1 MLFPPTAGAENTRIE
16 PGKRGGWKKS
26 GKKKIEIGPF
36 LASLNPKNKETF
48 LGGNFSRSSPLR
60 FSMFG
65 IFWYYLLR
73 YGRLK
78 VSEIDYF
85 WKNVKNGGKIASS

>member
-1 MLFPPTAGAENTRIE
+1 MAETSFR
-16 PGKRGGWKKS
+16 PGRWRGRPEQKKE
-26 GKKKIEIGPF
+26 KIEIGPF

-60 FSMFG
+60 FSIFG
-65 IFWYYLLR
+65 VFWYYLLR

-85 WKNVKNGGKIASS
+85 WKNVKNGAKIASS

>member
-1 MLFPPTAGAENTRIE
+1 MAIGV
-16 PGKRGGWKKS
+16 RGCGGGGVEKEVE
-26 GKKKIEIGPF
+26 KKKIEIGPF

-60 FSMFG
+60 FSIFG

-85 WKNVKNGGKIASS
+85 WKHVKNGAKIASS